1 MDARTP
7 ESPRRDPLREAAESL
22 LQELQEH
29 FQALT
34 AALNLKNMGNRI
46 EDLQKNVNV
55 LMEQAGVGN
64 STKEHTV
71 SDWTVSIG
79 HAWRPEDV
87 IGHIS

>member
-1 MDARTP
+1 MDARTSEGP
-7 ESPRRDPLREAAESL
+7 HGDPLRDAAEHL

-34 AALNLKNMGNRI
+34 AALNLRIFLDVALEDMGNRI

-64 STKEHTV
+64 STEEQT
-71 SDWTVSIG
+71 T
-79 HAWRPEDV
+79 
-87 IGHIS
+87 

>member
-1 MDARTP
+1 MDARTSEGP
-7 ESPRRDPLREAAESL
+7 HGDPLRDAAEHL

-34 AALNLKNMGNRI
+34 AALNLRMEDMGNRI

-64 STKEHTV
+64 STEEQT
-71 SDWTVSIG
+71 T
-79 HAWRPEDV
+79 
-87 IGHIS
+87 

>member
-34 AALNLKNMGNRI
+34 AALNLKNILFYLCTVSLDVVLEDMGNRI

-64 STKEHTV
+64 STKEHT
-71 SDWTVSIG
+71 T
-79 HAWRPEDV
+79 
-87 IGHIS
+87 

>member
-1 MDARTP
+1 MDARTSEDP
-7 ESPRRDPLREAAESL
+7 HGDPLRDAAEHL

-34 AALNLKNMGNRI
+34 AALNLRMEDMGNRI

-64 STKEHTV
+64 S
-71 SDWTVSIG
+71 
-79 HAWRPEDV
+79 PEEQTT
-87 IGHIS
+87 